1 MIQDKEENETT
12 KKKGPSME
20 EVRESLLLQQS
31 QIQEE
36 MTAIHEQLKEL
47 RREVKMRGGKK
58 YNALIRSFV
67 TLSKRFNDNL
77 ALQGDIH
84 KLEGFRASEKE
95 EEDLA
100 LQMMRFQKRHGA
112 VAAEGVE
119 KRMMLLVKDAK
130 IVKRTLMVKKG
141 PRKPPSKKTFGMGW

>member
-1 MIQDKEENETT
+1 MD
-12 KKKGPSME
+12 
-20 EVRESLLLQQS
+20 EVREALLLQQS

-36 MTAIHEQLKEL
+36 MTAIHEQLQEL

-58 YNALIRSFV
+58 YNALIRSFA

-95 EEDLA
+95 QDDLSLA
-100 LQMMRFQKRHGA
+100 MARLEKRYGG
-112 VAAEGVE
+112 VAAEEVE
-119 KRMMLLVKDAK
+119 KRMMLFVKDAK
-130 IVKRTLMVKKG
+130 MVKHTLMVKKE
-141 PRKPPSKKTFGMGW
+141 PRKPPSKTIFWNRRKE